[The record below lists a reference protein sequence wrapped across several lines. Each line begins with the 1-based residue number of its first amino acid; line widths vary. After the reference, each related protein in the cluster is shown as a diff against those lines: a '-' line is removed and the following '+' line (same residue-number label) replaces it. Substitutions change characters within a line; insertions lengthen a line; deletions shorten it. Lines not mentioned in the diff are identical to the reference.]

1 MADRKAPQESIDV
14 EIFGSTY
21 TLRGGADPSAVR
33 SLAVDLDTRMREL
46 EGSAPWAEPLKVAV
60 LAALRLADEA
70 RLVREEAALRES
82 EIAGRIAAFND
93 RLERLVRNPPSEAAP
108 DETGPREVY
117 KGNGRDG
124 KDRPALDGDAPL
136 G

>member
-1 MADRKAPQESIDV
+1 MADRKALQESIEV

-46 EGSAPWAEPLKVAV
+46 EGSAPGAEPLKVAV

-70 RLVREEAALRES
+70 RLVREEAAAREF

-93 RLERLVRNPPSEAAP
+93 RLERLVRNPPSGAA
-108 DETGPREVY
+108 DAGDTRDVR

-136 G
+136 